1 MDREQQKQ
9 PDRRRKAQDLSDIRQ
24 VPAAQASGRPYRT
37 QREYDLQGAPEGL
50 GTLVTGVITDIQDIV
65 RNEVRLAQAEL
76 KEDIGTLGR
85 AATMGVAGAVLG
97 LVGLILL
104 MIGAAILLDRW
115 FADWLAFVLA
125 GLALLVIAGALV
137 MIAKNRLSAANLKP
151 ERTIDSLQQD
161 KAWAQEQAQSLK
173 EEQQ

>member
-1 MDREQQKQ
+1 M
-9 PDRRRKAQDLSDIRQ
+9 
-24 VPAAQASGRPYRT
+24 
-37 QREYDLQGAPEGL
+37 
-50 GTLVTGVITDIQDIV
+50 ITDVQDIV

-85 AATMGVAGAVLG
+85 AAAMGVAGAVLD

-104 MIGAAILLDRW
+104 MIGAATFLARW
-115 FADWLAFVLA
+115 LADWLAFVIG

-161 KAWAQEQAQSLK
+161 KVWAQEQAQSLR